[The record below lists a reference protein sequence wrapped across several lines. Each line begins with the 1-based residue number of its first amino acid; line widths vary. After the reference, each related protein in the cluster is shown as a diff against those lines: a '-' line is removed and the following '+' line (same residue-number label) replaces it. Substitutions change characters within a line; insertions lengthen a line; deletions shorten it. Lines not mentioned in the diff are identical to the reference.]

1 MEERPDNAT
10 VENPQTE
17 TPQENIQ
24 QIPTG
29 EATPA
34 PMEETAAETAEPAA
48 STSSAAT
55 TAEPAATAEP
65 AEPAVAETQ
74 TETEVKPEPEPVAEP
89 VEPVAEPVE
98 ATAEEKEPEKVAEPV
113 EKVAEPV
120 EKVAEPVTPV
130 AEPVEATAEEKQPEE
145 IEIPE
150 IPDDIYDHFTK
161 EEVVR
166 TLEEIVTD
174 EDINKIKKQV
184 SLLKLRFMQLNKEE
198 AEQRR
203 LEKASAGEAA
213 ENKEPEAKGG
223 EAVEAENAEAEN
235 GAAEEQLTEEQL
247 LDKRFHAAFA
257 KYKENKQKYIDR
269 QEQQKAENLAAK
281 QNLLDKLK
289 ELIDSEI
296 SLKEI
301 YDQFKAIQEEWKGI
315 GPVPQA
321 DTTEIWQNYH
331 FYVEKFF
338 DKVRINKELRE
349 LDLKKNL
356 ESKIALCEKTEALLL
371 EPSIFESFSLLQ
383 QYHNEWKEIGPVPD
397 DKREEI
403 WARFKNASDL
413 INQKRREH
421 YDLMAKEQENNYQAK
436 LALCLRAEEVTKID
450 FSSMKQMNEAGNIA
464 SELLKTWRTIG
475 PTPRQHND
483 EIWNRFKNTLDT
495 FFEKKKE
502 SMRKIKEEQLDN
514 YNRKVNLCIEAEA
527 IAQRKDWKKAT
538 EELLNLQKEWKSIG
552 FVAKKQ
558 SDAIWKRFRKACDDF
573 FAAKKEYFSNIEA
586 NEQDNMAKKEELIRK
601 VAETPLAETRE
612 ENLNIIKSFQ
622 REWTEIGYT
631 PIAEKERLW
640 KAFRAAIDQRF
651 DQLRANENEMRKN
664 NYQQHIQNILE
675 DDNSSDALKK
685 ERKFL
690 QNKIAQLTEEVT
702 LWSNNLGFFASSK
715 NADLLKAQFEKKIES
730 AREEIKQ
737 LEEKLKLLKEVK

>member
-65 AEPAVAETQ
+65 AVAETQ
-74 TETEVKPEPEPVAEP
+74 TETEVKTEPETEPEPVAEP

-98 ATAEEKEPEKVAEPV
+98 
-113 EKVAEPV
+113 
-120 EKVAEPVTPV
+120 PV

-475 PTPRQHND
+475 PAPRQHND

-601 VAETPLAETRE
+601 VAETPLADTRE

>member
-1 MEERPDNAT
+1 MEELSNTTPA
-10 VENPQTE
+10 ENPQME
-17 TPQENIQ
+17 MPQESTQ

-29 EATPA
+29 EPATA
-34 PMEETAAETAEPAA
+34 PIEEPVAETVETEPVAVTENEPENEPAA
-48 STSSAAT
+48 STSSAA
-55 TAEPAATAEP
+55 E
-65 AEPAVAETQ
+65 
-74 TETEVKPEPEPVAEP
+74 KVAEP
-89 VEPVAEPVE
+89 TAPVAEPVE
-98 ATAEEKEPEKVAEPV
+98 ATAEETPTV
-113 EKVAEPV
+113 E
-120 EKVAEPVTPV
+120 V
-130 AEPVEATAEEKQPEE
+130 AEPVEATAEETPAEVAAEPAETVAEPAETVAEPVEATAPPVEEKQSEE
-145 IEIPE
+145 LEIPE

-161 EEVVR
+161 EEVVS
-166 TLEEIVTD
+166 TLEEIVRD

-184 SLLKLRFMQLNKEE
+184 SLLKIRFLQLNKME
-198 AEQRR
+198 AEQKR
-203 LEKASAGEAA
+203 LEKASANAA
-213 ENKEPEAKGG
+213 EEPKMAE
-223 EAVEAENAEAEN
+223 EAENAEKTDEPK
-235 GAAEEQLTEEQL
+235 EEPVSEEQL
-247 LDKRFHAAFA
+247 LNDRFHAAFA
-257 KYKENKQKYIDR
+257 KYKENKQKFIDR

-281 QNLLDKLK
+281 QQLLDKLK

-301 YDQFKAIQEEWKGI
+301 YDQFKAIQEEWKAI

-321 DTTEIWQNYH
+321 NTTEIWQNYH

-371 EPSIFESFSLLQ
+371 EPSIFESFSRLQ
-383 QYHNEWKEIGPVPD
+383 QYHNDWKEIGPVPE
-397 DKREEI
+397 DKKEEI
-403 WARFKNASDL
+403 WSRFKNASDL

-421 YDLMAKEQENNYQAK
+421 YEQMAQEQESNYQAK
-436 LALCLRAEEVTKID
+436 LALCLRAEEVTNID

-475 PTPRQHND
+475 PAPKQHND
-483 EIWNRFKNTLDT
+483 EIWNRFKATLDN
-495 FFEKKKE
+495 FFERKKE
-502 SMRKIKEEQLDN
+502 SMQKIKDEQLDN

-527 IAQRKDWKKAT
+527 IAQRRDWKKAT
-538 EELLNLQKEWKSIG
+538 EELLNLQKEWKEIG

-558 SDAIWKRFRKACDDF
+558 SEAVWKRFRKACDSF
-573 FAAKKEYFSNIEA
+573 FEAKQAYFSNIEA
-586 NEQDNMAKKEELIRK
+586 NEQENMAKKEELIRK
-601 VAETPLAETRE
+601 VAETPLADTRE

-631 PIAEKERLW
+631 PVAEKERLW
-640 KAFRAAIDQRF
+640 KAFRAAIDKRF
-651 DQLRANENEMRKN
+651 DLLRANETEMRKN

-675 DDNSSDALKK
+675 DDNASDALKK

-690 QNKIAQLTEEVT
+690 QNKIAQLTEDVN

-730 AREEIKQ
+730 AKEEIRQ
-737 LEEKLKLLKEVK
+737 LEEKLKLLKQAK

>member
-1 MEERPDNAT
+1 MEELSNNTAA
-10 VENPQTE
+10 ENPQPEMT
-17 TPQENIQ
+17 Q
-24 QIPTG
+24 
-29 EATPA
+29 
-34 PMEETAAETAEPAA
+34 EETMQQHPAGETATAPIEEP
-48 STSSAAT
+48 
-55 TAEPAATAEP
+55 
-65 AEPAVAETQ
+65 VAET
-74 TETEVKPEPEPVAEP
+74 TEPETSAEPTPVAEP
-89 VEPVAEPVE
+89 VA
-98 ATAEEKEPEKVAEPV
+98 
-113 EKVAEPV
+113 
-120 EKVAEPVTPV
+120 PV

-145 IEIPE
+145 ITIPE
-150 IPDDIYDHFTK
+150 IPEDIYDHFTK

-166 TLEEIVTD
+166 TLEELVQN
-174 EDINKIKKQV
+174 EDINQIKRQV
-184 SLLKLRFMQLNKEE
+184 SLLKIRFIHLNKEE
-198 AEQRR
+198 AEQQR
-203 LEKASAGEAA
+203 LEKASANAA
-213 ENKEPEAKGG
+213 EPADNNG
-223 EAVEAENAEAEN
+223 ETEKTDGAEAETEA
-235 GAAEEQLTEEQL
+235 GPKEEQLSESQL
-247 LDKRFHAAFA
+247 LDNRFHAAFA
-257 KYKENKQKYIDR
+257 TYKENKQKYIDR

-281 QNLLDKLK
+281 KNLLDKLK
-289 ELIDSEI
+289 VLIDSEI

-301 YDQFKAIQEEWKGI
+301 YDQFKAIQEEWKAI

-371 EPSIFESFSLLQ
+371 EPSIFESFSRLQ
-383 QYHNEWKEIGPVPD
+383 QYHNDWKEIGPVPE
-397 DKREEI
+397 DKKEEI

-421 YDLMAKEQENNYQAK
+421 YEQMAQEQENNYQAK

-475 PTPRQHND
+475 PAPKQHND
-483 EIWNRFKNTLDT
+483 EIWNRFKNTLDN
-495 FFEKKKE
+495 FFERKKE
-502 SMRKIKEEQLDN
+502 SMQKIKDEQLDN

-527 IAQRKDWKKAT
+527 IAQRRDWKKAT

-558 SDAIWKRFRKACDDF
+558 SDAVWKRFRKACDDF

-651 DQLRANENEMRKN
+651 DQLRANESEMRKN

-690 QNKIAQLTEEVT
+690 QNKIAQLTEDVT

-730 AREEIKQ
+730 TKEEIKQ
-737 LEEKLKLLKEVK
+737 LEEKLKLLKEAK

>member
-1 MEERPDNAT
+1 MEELSNNTAA
-10 VENPQTE
+10 ENPQPEMT
-17 TPQENIQ
+17 Q
-24 QIPTG
+24 
-29 EATPA
+29 
-34 PMEETAAETAEPAA
+34 EETMQQNPAGETATAPIEEPVAETTEPE
-48 STSSAAT
+48 T
-55 TAEPAATAEP
+55 TAEP
-65 AEPAVAETQ
+65 
-74 TETEVKPEPEPVAEP
+74 
-89 VEPVAEPVE
+89 EPVAEPVE
-98 ATAEEKEPEKVAEPV
+98 ATAEEEEPEE
-113 EKVAEPV
+113 
-120 EKVAEPVTPV
+120 V

-145 IEIPE
+145 ITIPE
-150 IPDDIYDHFTK
+150 IPEDIYDHFTK

-166 TLEEIVTD
+166 TLEELVQN
-174 EDINKIKKQV
+174 EDINQIKRQV
-184 SLLKLRFMQLNKEE
+184 SLLKIRFIHLNKEE
-198 AEQRR
+198 AEQQR
-203 LEKASAGEAA
+203 LEKASANAA
-213 ENKEPEAKGG
+213 EPADNNG
-223 EAVEAENAEAEN
+223 ETEKTDGAEAETEA
-235 GAAEEQLTEEQL
+235 GPKEEQLSESQL
-247 LDKRFHAAFA
+247 LDNRFHAAFA
-257 KYKENKQKYIDR
+257 TYKENKQKYIDR

-281 QNLLDKLK
+281 KNLLDKLK
-289 ELIDSEI
+289 VLIDSEI

-301 YDQFKAIQEEWKGI
+301 YDQFKAIQEEWKAI

-371 EPSIFESFSLLQ
+371 EPSIFESFSRLQ
-383 QYHNEWKEIGPVPD
+383 QYHNDWKEIGPVPE
-397 DKREEI
+397 DKKEEI

-421 YDLMAKEQENNYQAK
+421 YEQMAQEQENNYQAK

-475 PTPRQHND
+475 PAPKQHND
-483 EIWNRFKNTLDT
+483 EIWNRFKNTLDN
-495 FFEKKKE
+495 FFERKKE
-502 SMRKIKEEQLDN
+502 SMQKIKDEQLDN

-527 IAQRKDWKKAT
+527 ISQRRDWKKAT

-558 SDAIWKRFRKACDDF
+558 SDAVWKRFRKACDDF

-651 DQLRANENEMRKN
+651 DQLRANESEMRKN
-664 NYQQHIQNILE
+664 NYQQHIQNILD

-690 QNKIAQLTEEVT
+690 QNKIAQLTEDVT

-730 AREEIKQ
+730 TKEEIKQ
-737 LEEKLKLLKEVK
+737 LEEKLKLLKEAK

>member
-1 MEERPDNAT
+1 MEELSNNTAA
-10 VENPQTE
+10 ENPQPEMT
-17 TPQENIQ
+17 Q
-24 QIPTG
+24 
-29 EATPA
+29 
-34 PMEETAAETAEPAA
+34 EETMQQHPAGETA
-48 STSSAAT
+48 
-55 TAEPAATAEP
+55 TAPIE
-65 AEPAVAETQ
+65 
-74 TETEVKPEPEPVAEP
+74 EPVAETT
-89 VEPVAEPVE
+89 EPETSAEP
-98 ATAEEKEPEKVAEPV
+98 
-113 EKVAEPV
+113 
-120 EKVAEPVTPV
+120 TPV

-145 IEIPE
+145 ITIPE
-150 IPDDIYDHFTK
+150 IPEDIYDHFTK

-166 TLEEIVTD
+166 TLEELVQN
-174 EDINKIKKQV
+174 EDINQIKRQV
-184 SLLKLRFMQLNKEE
+184 SLLKIRFIHLNKEE
-198 AEQRR
+198 AEQQR
-203 LEKASAGEAA
+203 LEKASANAA
-213 ENKEPEAKGG
+213 ESADNNG
-223 EAVEAENAEAEN
+223 ETEKTDGAEAETEA
-235 GAAEEQLTEEQL
+235 GPKEEQLSESQL
-247 LDKRFHAAFA
+247 LDNRFHAAFA
-257 KYKENKQKYIDR
+257 TYKENKQKYIDR

-281 QNLLDKLK
+281 KNLLDKLK
-289 ELIDSEI
+289 VLIDSEI

-301 YDQFKAIQEEWKGI
+301 YDQFKAIQEEWKAI

-371 EPSIFESFSLLQ
+371 EPSIFESFSRLQ
-383 QYHNEWKEIGPVPD
+383 QYHNDWKEIGPVPE
-397 DKREEI
+397 DKKEEI

-421 YDLMAKEQENNYQAK
+421 YEQMAQEQENNYQAK

-475 PTPRQHND
+475 PAPKQHND
-483 EIWNRFKNTLDT
+483 EIWNRFKNTLDN
-495 FFEKKKE
+495 FFERKKE
-502 SMRKIKEEQLDN
+502 SMQKIKDEQLDN

-527 IAQRKDWKKAT
+527 ISQRRDWKKAT

-558 SDAIWKRFRKACDDF
+558 SDAVWKRFRKACDDF

-601 VAETPLAETRE
+601 VAETPLADTRE

-651 DQLRANENEMRKN
+651 DQLRANESEMRKN

-690 QNKIAQLTEEVT
+690 QNKIAQLTEDVT

-730 AREEIKQ
+730 TREEIKQ
-737 LEEKLKLLKEVK
+737 LEEKLKLLKEAK

>member
-1 MEERPDNAT
+1 MEELSN
-10 VENPQTE
+10 
-17 TPQENIQ
+17 
-24 QIPTG
+24 
-29 EATPA
+29 TPA
-34 PMEETAAETAEPAA
+34 AEQPQPEMTQEETMQQNPAGETATAPNEEP
-48 STSSAAT
+48 
-55 TAEPAATAEP
+55 
-65 AEPAVAETQ
+65 VAET
-74 TETEVKPEPEPVAEP
+74 TEPETSAEPEPVAEPVAPVAEPVAPVAEPVEATVEETPTVEVTEP

-98 ATAEEKEPEKVAEPV
+98 
-113 EKVAEPV
+113 
-120 EKVAEPVTPV
+120 PV

-161 EEVVR
+161 DEVVR

-213 ENKEPEAKGG
+213 ESKEPEAKGN
-223 EAVEAENAEAEN
+223 ETAETENAEAEN
-235 GAAEEQLTEEQL
+235 GATEEQLTEEQL

-269 QEQQKAENLAAK
+269 LEQQKADNLAAK

-289 ELIDSEI
+289 VLIDSEI

-321 DTTEIWQNYH
+321 NTTEIWQNYH

-383 QYHNEWKEIGPVPD
+383 QYHNDWKEIGPVPE
-397 DKREEI
+397 DKKEEI

-421 YDLMAKEQENNYQAK
+421 YEQMAQEQENNYQAK

-475 PTPRQHND
+475 PAPKQHND
-483 EIWNRFKNTLDT
+483 EIWNRFKNTLDN
-495 FFEKKKE
+495 FFERKKE
-502 SMRKIKEEQLDN
+502 SMQKIKDEQLDN

-573 FAAKKEYFSNIEA
+573 FAAKKDYFSNIEA
-586 NEQDNMAKKEELIRK
+586 NEQNNMAKKEELIRK
-601 VAETPLAETRE
+601 VSETPLADTRE

-651 DQLRANENEMRKN
+651 DQLRANESEMRKN

-690 QNKIAQLTEEVT
+690 QNKIAQLTEDVT

-730 AREEIKQ
+730 AKDEIRQ

>member
-1 MEERPDNAT
+1 MEELSNNTAA
-10 VENPQTE
+10 ENPQPEMT
-17 TPQENIQ
+17 Q
-24 QIPTG
+24 
-29 EATPA
+29 
-34 PMEETAAETAEPAA
+34 EETMQQHPAGETATAPIEEP
-48 STSSAAT
+48 
-55 TAEPAATAEP
+55 
-65 AEPAVAETQ
+65 VAET
-74 TETEVKPEPEPVAEP
+74 TEPETTAEPEPVAEP
-89 VEPVAEPVE
+89 VEATVEETPTVEVAEPAAPVAEPVE
-98 ATAEEKEPEKVAEPV
+98 ATAEEEEPEKVAEPV
-113 EKVAEPV
+113 EA
-120 EKVAEPVTPV
+120 TP
-130 AEPVEATAEEKQPEE
+130 EEKQPEE
-145 IEIPE
+145 ITIPE
-150 IPDDIYDHFTK
+150 IPEDIYDHFTK

-166 TLEEIVTD
+166 TLEELVQN
-174 EDINKIKKQV
+174 EDINQIKRQV
-184 SLLKLRFMQLNKEE
+184 SLLKIRFIHLNKEE
-198 AEQRR
+198 AEQQR
-203 LEKASAGEAA
+203 LEKASANAA
-213 ENKEPEAKGG
+213 EPADNNG
-223 EAVEAENAEAEN
+223 ETEKTDGAEAETEA
-235 GAAEEQLTEEQL
+235 GPKEEQLSESQL
-247 LDKRFHAAFA
+247 LDNRFHAAFA
-257 KYKENKQKYIDR
+257 TYKENKQKYIDR

-281 QNLLDKLK
+281 KNLLDKLK
-289 ELIDSEI
+289 VLIDSEI

-301 YDQFKAIQEEWKGI
+301 YDQFKAIQEEWKAI

-371 EPSIFESFSLLQ
+371 EPSIFESFSRLQ
-383 QYHNEWKEIGPVPD
+383 QYHNDWKEIGPVPE
-397 DKREEI
+397 DKKEEI

-421 YDLMAKEQENNYQAK
+421 YEQMAQEQENNYQAK

-475 PTPRQHND
+475 PAPKQHND
-483 EIWNRFKNTLDT
+483 EIWNRFKNTLDN
-495 FFEKKKE
+495 FFERKKE
-502 SMRKIKEEQLDN
+502 SMQKIKDEQLDN

-527 IAQRKDWKKAT
+527 IAQRRDWKKAT

-558 SDAIWKRFRKACDDF
+558 SDAVWKRFRKACDDF

-601 VAETPLAETRE
+601 VAETPLADTRE

-651 DQLRANENEMRKN
+651 DQLRANESEMRKN
-664 NYQQHIQNILE
+664 NYQQHIQNILD

-690 QNKIAQLTEEVT
+690 QNKIAQLTEDVT

-730 AREEIKQ
+730 TKEEIKQ
-737 LEEKLKLLKEVK
+737 LEEKLKLLKEAK

>member
-1 MEERPDNAT
+1 MEELTNNTAA
-10 VENPQTE
+10 ENPQPEMT
-17 TPQENIQ
+17 Q
-24 QIPTG
+24 
-29 EATPA
+29 
-34 PMEETAAETAEPAA
+34 EETMQQHPAGETATAPIEEP
-48 STSSAAT
+48 
-55 TAEPAATAEP
+55 
-65 AEPAVAETQ
+65 VAET
-74 TETEVKPEPEPVAEP
+74 TEPETSAEPEPVAEP
-89 VEPVAEPVE
+89 VEATVEETPTVEVAEPAAPVAEPVE
-98 ATAEEKEPEKVAEPV
+98 ATVEEEEPEK
-113 EKVAEPV
+113 
-120 EKVAEPVTPV
+120 V

-161 EEVVR
+161 DEVVR

-198 AEQRR
+198 AEQKR
-203 LEKASAGEAA
+203 LEKASAGEGA
-213 ENKEPEAKGG
+213 ESKEPEAKGN
-223 EAVEAENAEAEN
+223 ETAETENAEAEN

-247 LDKRFHAAFA
+247 LDNRFHAAFA
-257 KYKENKQKYIDR
+257 TYKENKQKYIDR
-269 QEQQKAENLAAK
+269 LEQQKADNLAAK

-289 ELIDSEI
+289 VLIDSEI

-321 DTTEIWQNYH
+321 NTTEIWQNYH

-383 QYHNEWKEIGPVPD
+383 QYHNDWKEIGPVPE
-397 DKREEI
+397 DKKEEI

-421 YDLMAKEQENNYQAK
+421 YEQMAQEQENNYQAK

-475 PTPRQHND
+475 PAPKQHND
-483 EIWNRFKNTLDT
+483 EIWNRFKNTLDN
-495 FFEKKKE
+495 FFERKKE
-502 SMRKIKEEQLDN
+502 SMQKIKDEQLDN

-586 NEQDNMAKKEELIRK
+586 NEQNNMAKKEELIRK
-601 VAETPLAETRE
+601 VSETPLADTRE

-651 DQLRANENEMRKN
+651 DQLRANESEMRKN

-690 QNKIAQLTEEVT
+690 QNKIAQLTEDVT

-730 AREEIKQ
+730 AKDEIRQ

>member
-1 MEERPDNAT
+1 MEELSNTPAA
-10 VENPQTE
+10 ENPQPEMT
-17 TPQENIQ
+17 Q
-24 QIPTG
+24 
-29 EATPA
+29 
-34 PMEETAAETAEPAA
+34 EETMQQNPAGETA
-48 STSSAAT
+48 
-55 TAEPAATAEP
+55 TAPIEE
-65 AEPAVAETQ
+65 EVAET
-74 TETEVKPEPEPVAEP
+74 
-89 VEPVAEPVE
+89 VAEPVE
-98 ATAEEKEPEKVAEPV
+98 ATAEETPTV
-113 EKVAEPV
+113 E
-120 EKVAEPVTPV
+120 V
-130 AEPVEATAEEKQPEE
+130 AEPVEAPAEPAEAPAEPAETVAEPAETVAEPAEATVEEKQSEE

-150 IPDDIYDHFTK
+150 IPEDIYDHYTK

-166 TLEEIVTD
+166 TLEELVQN
-174 EDINKIKKQV
+174 EDINQIKRQV
-184 SLLKLRFMQLNKEE
+184 SLLKLRFIHLNKEE
-198 AEQRR
+198 AEQQR
-203 LEKASAGEAA
+203 LEKASASAA
-213 ENKEPEAKGG
+213 EPAENSEPEKAG
-223 EAVEAENAEAEN
+223 EEENAAEPK
-235 GAAEEQLTEEQL
+235 EEPLSESQL
-247 LDKRFHAAFA
+247 LDNRFHAAFA
-257 KYKENKQKYIDR
+257 TYKENKQKFIDR
-269 QEQQKAENLAAK
+269 QEQQKADNLAAK
-281 QNLLDKLK
+281 QQLLDKLK
-289 ELIDSEI
+289 TLIESEI

-301 YDQFKAIQEEWKGI
+301 YDQFKAIQEEWKNI

-321 DTTEIWQNYH
+321 NTTEIWQNYH

-371 EPSIFESFSLLQ
+371 EPSIFESFSRLQ
-383 QYHNEWKEIGPVPD
+383 QYHNDWKEIGPVPE
-397 DKREEI
+397 DKKEEI

-421 YDLMAKEQENNYQAK
+421 YEQMAQEQENNYQAK

-475 PTPRQHND
+475 PAPKQHND
-483 EIWNRFKNTLDT
+483 EIWNRFKNTLDN
-495 FFEKKKE
+495 FFERKKE
-502 SMRKIKEEQLDN
+502 SMQKIKDEQLDN

-527 IAQRKDWKKAT
+527 IAQRRDWKKAT

-552 FVAKKQ
+552 FVARKQ
-558 SDAIWKRFRKACDDF
+558 SDLVWKRFRKACDDF

-586 NEQDNMAKKEELIRK
+586 NEQENMAKKEELIRK
-601 VAETPLAETRE
+601 VAETPLAATRE

-651 DQLRANENEMRKN
+651 DQLRANESEMRKN
-664 NYQQHIQNILE
+664 NYQQHIQNILD
-675 DDNSSDALKK
+675 DDNASDALKK

-690 QNKIAQLTEEVT
+690 QNKIAQLTEDVT

-730 AREEIKQ
+730 AKEEIKQ
-737 LEEKLKLLKEVK
+737 LEEKLKLLKEAK

>member
-1 MEERPDNAT
+1 MEELSN
-10 VENPQTE
+10 
-17 TPQENIQ
+17 
-24 QIPTG
+24 
-29 EATPA
+29 TPA
-34 PMEETAAETAEPAA
+34 AEQPQPEMTQEETMQQNPAGETA
-48 STSSAAT
+48 
-55 TAEPAATAEP
+55 TAPIE
-65 AEPAVAETQ
+65 
-74 TETEVKPEPEPVAEP
+74 
-89 VEPVAEPVE
+89 
-98 ATAEEKEPEKVAEPV
+98 EKVAETTEP
-113 EKVAEPV
+113 ETSAEP
-120 EKVAEPVTPV
+120 EPV

-161 EEVVR
+161 DEVVR

-213 ENKEPEAKGG
+213 ESKEPEAKGN
-223 EAVEAENAEAEN
+223 ETAETENAEAEN

-269 QEQQKAENLAAK
+269 LEQQKADNLAAK

-289 ELIDSEI
+289 VLIDSEI

-321 DTTEIWQNYH
+321 NTTEIWQNYH

-383 QYHNEWKEIGPVPD
+383 QYHNDWKEIGPVPE
-397 DKREEI
+397 DKKEEI

-421 YDLMAKEQENNYQAK
+421 YEQMAQEQENNYQAK

-475 PTPRQHND
+475 PAPKQHND
-483 EIWNRFKNTLDT
+483 EIWNRFKNTLDN
-495 FFEKKKE
+495 FFERKKE
-502 SMRKIKEEQLDN
+502 SMQKIKDEQLDN

-601 VAETPLAETRE
+601 VAETPLAATRE

-622 REWTEIGYT
+622 REWTEIGST

-651 DQLRANENEMRKN
+651 DQLRANESEMRKN

-690 QNKIAQLTEEVT
+690 QNKIAQLTEDVT

-730 AREEIKQ
+730 AKDEIRQ

>member
-1 MEERPDNAT
+1 MEELSN
-10 VENPQTE
+10 
-17 TPQENIQ
+17 
-24 QIPTG
+24 
-29 EATPA
+29 TPA
-34 PMEETAAETAEPAA
+34 AEQPQPEMTQEETMQQNPAGETA
-48 STSSAAT
+48 
-55 TAEPAATAEP
+55 TAPIEEK
-65 AEPAVAETQ
+65 VAET
-74 TETEVKPEPEPVAEP
+74 TEPETSAEPEPVAEP
-89 VEPVAEPVE
+89 VEATVEETPTVEVTEPVA
-98 ATAEEKEPEKVAEPV
+98 
-113 EKVAEPV
+113 
-120 EKVAEPVTPV
+120 PV

-161 EEVVR
+161 DEVVR

-213 ENKEPEAKGG
+213 ESKEPEAKGN
-223 EAVEAENAEAEN
+223 ETAETENAEAEN
-235 GAAEEQLTEEQL
+235 GATEEQLTEEQL

-269 QEQQKAENLAAK
+269 LEQQKADNLAAK

-289 ELIDSEI
+289 VLIDSEI

-321 DTTEIWQNYH
+321 NTTEIWQNYH

-383 QYHNEWKEIGPVPD
+383 QYHNDWKEIGPVPE
-397 DKREEI
+397 DKKEEI

-421 YDLMAKEQENNYQAK
+421 YEQMAQEQENNYQAK

-475 PTPRQHND
+475 PAPKQHND
-483 EIWNRFKNTLDT
+483 EIWNRFKNTLDN
-495 FFEKKKE
+495 FFERKKE
-502 SMRKIKEEQLDN
+502 SMQKIKDEQLDN

-573 FAAKKEYFSNIEA
+573 FAAKKDYFSNIEA
-586 NEQDNMAKKEELIRK
+586 NEQNNMAKKEELIRK
-601 VAETPLAETRE
+601 VSETPLADTRE

-651 DQLRANENEMRKN
+651 DQLRANESEMRKN

-690 QNKIAQLTEEVT
+690 QNKIAQLTEDVT

-730 AREEIKQ
+730 AKDEIRQ

>member
-1 MEERPDNAT
+1 M
-10 VENPQTE
+10 
-17 TPQENIQ
+17 Q
-24 QIPTG
+24 QH
-29 EATPA
+29 PA
-34 PMEETAAETAEPAA
+34 GETATAPIEEP
-48 STSSAAT
+48 
-55 TAEPAATAEP
+55 
-65 AEPAVAETQ
+65 VAET
-74 TETEVKPEPEPVAEP
+74 TEPETSAEPTPVAEP
-89 VEPVAEPVE
+89 VEATVEETPTVEVAEPVE
-98 ATAEEKEPEKVAEPV
+98 ATAEEEEPEKVAEPV
-113 EKVAEPV
+113 E
-120 EKVAEPVTPV
+120 
-130 AEPVEATAEEKQPEE
+130 ATVEEKQPEE
-145 IEIPE
+145 ITIPE
-150 IPDDIYDHFTK
+150 IPEDIYDHFTK
-161 EEVVR
+161 EDVVR
-166 TLEEIVTD
+166 TLEELVQN
-174 EDINKIKKQV
+174 EDINQIKRQV
-184 SLLKLRFMQLNKEE
+184 SLLKIRFIHLNKEE
-198 AEQRR
+198 AEQQR
-203 LEKASAGEAA
+203 LEKASANAA
-213 ENKEPEAKGG
+213 EPADNNG
-223 EAVEAENAEAEN
+223 ETEKTDGAEAETEA
-235 GAAEEQLTEEQL
+235 GPKEEQLSESQL
-247 LDKRFHAAFA
+247 LDNRFHAAFA
-257 KYKENKQKYIDR
+257 TYKENKQKYIDR

-281 QNLLDKLK
+281 KNLLDKLK
-289 ELIDSEI
+289 VLIDSEI

-301 YDQFKAIQEEWKGI
+301 YDQFKAIQEEWKAI

-371 EPSIFESFSLLQ
+371 EPSIFESFSRLQ
-383 QYHNEWKEIGPVPD
+383 QYHNDWKEIGPVPE
-397 DKREEI
+397 DKKEEI

-421 YDLMAKEQENNYQAK
+421 YEQMAQEQENNYQAK

-475 PTPRQHND
+475 PAPKQHND
-483 EIWNRFKNTLDT
+483 EIWNRFKNTLDN
-495 FFEKKKE
+495 FFERKKE
-502 SMRKIKEEQLDN
+502 SMQKIKDEQLDN

-527 IAQRKDWKKAT
+527 IAQRRDWKKAT

-552 FVAKKQ
+552 FVARKQ
-558 SDAIWKRFRKACDDF
+558 SDAVWKRFRKACDDF

-601 VAETPLAETRE
+601 VAETPLADTRE

-651 DQLRANENEMRKN
+651 DQLRANESEMRKN

-690 QNKIAQLTEEVT
+690 QNKIAQLTEDVT

-730 AREEIKQ
+730 TKEEIKQ
-737 LEEKLKLLKEVK
+737 LEEKLKLLKEAK

>member
-1 MEERPDNAT
+1 MEELSN
-10 VENPQTE
+10 
-17 TPQENIQ
+17 
-24 QIPTG
+24 
-29 EATPA
+29 TPA
-34 PMEETAAETAEPAA
+34 AEQPQPEMTQEETMQQNPAGETA
-48 STSSAAT
+48 
-55 TAEPAATAEP
+55 TAPIE
-65 AEPAVAETQ
+65 
-74 TETEVKPEPEPVAEP
+74 
-89 VEPVAEPVE
+89 
-98 ATAEEKEPEKVAEPV
+98 EKVAETTEP
-113 EKVAEPV
+113 ETSAEP
-120 EKVAEPVTPV
+120 EPV

-161 EEVVR
+161 DEVVR

-213 ENKEPEAKGG
+213 ESKEPEAKGN
-223 EAVEAENAEAEN
+223 ETAETENAEAEN

-269 QEQQKAENLAAK
+269 LEQQKADNLAAK

-289 ELIDSEI
+289 VLIDSEI

-321 DTTEIWQNYH
+321 NTTEIWQNYH

-383 QYHNEWKEIGPVPD
+383 QYHNDWKEIGPVPE
-397 DKREEI
+397 DKKEEI

-421 YDLMAKEQENNYQAK
+421 YEQMAQEQENNYQAK

-475 PTPRQHND
+475 PAPKQHND
-483 EIWNRFKNTLDT
+483 EIWNRFKNTLDN
-495 FFEKKKE
+495 FFERKKE
-502 SMRKIKEEQLDN
+502 SMQKIKDEQLDN

-601 VAETPLAETRE
+601 VAETPLAATRE

-651 DQLRANENEMRKN
+651 DQLRANESEMRKN

-690 QNKIAQLTEEVT
+690 QNKIAQLTEDVT

-730 AREEIKQ
+730 AKDEIRQ

>member
-1 MEERPDNAT
+1 MEELSNTPAA
-10 VENPQTE
+10 ENPQPEMT
-17 TPQENIQ
+17 Q
-24 QIPTG
+24 
-29 EATPA
+29 
-34 PMEETAAETAEPAA
+34 EETMQQNPAAETA
-48 STSSAAT
+48 TAT
-55 TAEPAATAEP
+55 IEEKVAEEVAEP
-65 AEPAVAETQ
+65 AETEPAA
-74 TETEVKPEPEPVAEP
+74 
-89 VEPVAEPVE
+89 
-98 ATAEEKEPEKVAEPV
+98 
-113 EKVAEPV
+113 
-120 EKVAEPVTPV
+120 
-130 AEPVEATAEEKQPEE
+130 EKQPEE
-145 IEIPE
+145 VAEPAEATAGQPEEVAEPAEAEPAAERQPAEEKQSEEIDIPE
-150 IPDDIYDHFTK
+150 VPDDIYDHFSK
-161 EEVVR
+161 EEVVS
-166 TLEEIVTD
+166 TLEELVKE
-174 EDINKIKKQV
+174 EDINKIKRQV
-184 SLLKLRFMQLNKEE
+184 SLLKLRFIHLNKEE
-198 AEQRR
+198 SEQRR
-203 LEKASAGEAA
+203 LEKASESNSGA
-213 ENKEPEAKGG
+213 ETAESTEKQEDNDGQKDEPLNES
-223 EAVEAENAEAEN
+223 
-235 GAAEEQLTEEQL
+235 QL
-247 LDKRFHAAFA
+247 LDNRFHAAFA
-257 KYKENKQKYIDR
+257 TYKENKQKYIDQ
-269 QEQQKAENLAAK
+269 QEQQKADNLAAK
-281 QNLLDKLK
+281 QQLLDKLK
-289 ELIDSEI
+289 ELVESEI

-301 YDQFKAIQEEWKGI
+301 YDQFKAIQEEWKTI

-321 DTTEIWQNYH
+321 NTTEVWQNYH

-421 YDLMAKEQENNYQAK
+421 YEQMAKEQENNYQAK
-436 LALCLRAEEVTKID
+436 LALCLRAEEVTQID
-450 FSSMKQMNEAGNIA
+450 FSSMKQMNEAGNTA

-475 PTPRQHND
+475 PAPKQHND
-483 EIWNRFKNTLDT
+483 EIWNRFKNTLDN
-495 FFEKKKE
+495 FFERKKE
-502 SMRKIKEEQLDN
+502 SMQKIKDEQLDN

-527 IAQRKDWKKAT
+527 IAQRRDWKKAT

-558 SDAIWKRFRKACDDF
+558 SDTIWKRFRKACDDF
-573 FAAKKEYFSNIEA
+573 FAAKQEYFSNIEA
-586 NEQDNMAKKEELIRK
+586 NEKENMTKKEELIRK

-651 DQLRANENEMRKN
+651 DQLRANESEMRKS

-675 DDNSSDALKK
+675 DDNASDALKK

-690 QNKIAQLTEEVT
+690 QNKIAQLTEDVT

-730 AREEIKQ
+730 AKEEIKQ
-737 LEEKLKLLKEVK
+737 LEEKLKLLKETK

>member
-1 MEERPDNAT
+1 MEELSNNTAA
-10 VENPQTE
+10 ENPQPEMT
-17 TPQENIQ
+17 Q
-24 QIPTG
+24 
-29 EATPA
+29 
-34 PMEETAAETAEPAA
+34 EETMQQHPAGETATTPIEEP
-48 STSSAAT
+48 
-55 TAEPAATAEP
+55 
-65 AEPAVAETQ
+65 VAET
-74 TETEVKPEPEPVAEP
+74 TEPETSAEPTPVAEP
-89 VEPVAEPVE
+89 VTPVAEPV
-98 ATAEEKEPEKVAEPV
+98 TPVAEPV
-113 EKVAEPV
+113 A
-120 EKVAEPVTPV
+120 PV

-145 IEIPE
+145 ITIPE
-150 IPDDIYDHFTK
+150 IPEDIYDHFTK

-166 TLEEIVTD
+166 TLEELVQN
-174 EDINKIKKQV
+174 EDINQIKRQV
-184 SLLKLRFMQLNKEE
+184 SLLKIRFIHLNKEE
-198 AEQRR
+198 AEQQR
-203 LEKASAGEAA
+203 LEKASANAA
-213 ENKEPEAKGG
+213 EPADNNG
-223 EAVEAENAEAEN
+223 ETEKTDGAEAETEA
-235 GAAEEQLTEEQL
+235 GPKEEQLSESQL
-247 LDKRFHAAFA
+247 LDNRFHAAFA
-257 KYKENKQKYIDR
+257 TYKENKQKYIDR

-281 QNLLDKLK
+281 KNLLDKLK
-289 ELIDSEI
+289 VLIDSEI

-301 YDQFKAIQEEWKGI
+301 YDQFKAIQEEWKAI

-371 EPSIFESFSLLQ
+371 EPSIFESFSRLQ
-383 QYHNEWKEIGPVPD
+383 QYHNDWKEIGPVPE
-397 DKREEI
+397 DKKEEI

-421 YDLMAKEQENNYQAK
+421 YEQMAQEQENNYQAK

-475 PTPRQHND
+475 PAPKQHND
-483 EIWNRFKNTLDT
+483 EIWNRFKNTLDN
-495 FFEKKKE
+495 FFERKKE
-502 SMRKIKEEQLDN
+502 SMQKIKDEQLDN

-527 IAQRKDWKKAT
+527 ISQRRDWKKAT

-558 SDAIWKRFRKACDDF
+558 SDAVWKRFRKACDDF

-601 VAETPLAETRE
+601 VAETPLADTRE

-651 DQLRANENEMRKN
+651 DQLRANESEMRKN

-690 QNKIAQLTEEVT
+690 QNKIAQLTEDVT

-730 AREEIKQ
+730 TREEIKQ
-737 LEEKLKLLKEVK
+737 LEEKLKLLKEAK

>member
-1 MEERPDNAT
+1 MEELSNNTAA
-10 VENPQTE
+10 ENPQPEMT
-17 TPQENIQ
+17 Q
-24 QIPTG
+24 
-29 EATPA
+29 
-34 PMEETAAETAEPAA
+34 EETMQQHPAGETA
-48 STSSAAT
+48 
-55 TAEPAATAEP
+55 TAPIE
-65 AEPAVAETQ
+65 
-74 TETEVKPEPEPVAEP
+74 EPVAETT
-89 VEPVAEPVE
+89 EPETSAEP
-98 ATAEEKEPEKVAEPV
+98 
-113 EKVAEPV
+113 
-120 EKVAEPVTPV
+120 TPV
-130 AEPVEATAEEKQPEE
+130 AEPVEATVEEKQPEE
-145 IEIPE
+145 ITIPE
-150 IPDDIYDHFTK
+150 IPEDIYDHFTK

-166 TLEEIVTD
+166 TLEELVQN
-174 EDINKIKKQV
+174 EDINQIKRQV
-184 SLLKLRFMQLNKEE
+184 SLLKIRFIHLNKEE
-198 AEQRR
+198 AEQQR
-203 LEKASAGEAA
+203 LEKASANAA
-213 ENKEPEAKGG
+213 EPADNNG
-223 EAVEAENAEAEN
+223 ETEKTDGAEAETEA
-235 GAAEEQLTEEQL
+235 GPKEEQLSESQL
-247 LDKRFHAAFA
+247 LDNRFHAAFA
-257 KYKENKQKYIDR
+257 TYKENKQKYIDR

-281 QNLLDKLK
+281 KNLLDKLK
-289 ELIDSEI
+289 VLIDSEI

-301 YDQFKAIQEEWKGI
+301 YDQFKAIQEEWKAI

-371 EPSIFESFSLLQ
+371 EPSIFESFSRLQ
-383 QYHNEWKEIGPVPD
+383 QYHNDWKEIGPVPE
-397 DKREEI
+397 DKKEEI

-421 YDLMAKEQENNYQAK
+421 YEQMAQEQENNYQAK

-475 PTPRQHND
+475 PAPKQHND
-483 EIWNRFKNTLDT
+483 EIWNRFKNTLDN
-495 FFEKKKE
+495 FFERKKE
-502 SMRKIKEEQLDN
+502 SMQKIKDEQLDN

-527 IAQRKDWKKAT
+527 ISQRRDWKKAT

-558 SDAIWKRFRKACDDF
+558 SDAVWKRFRKACDDF

-651 DQLRANENEMRKN
+651 DQLRANESEMRKN

-690 QNKIAQLTEEVT
+690 QNKIAQLTEDVT

-730 AREEIKQ
+730 TKEEIKQ
-737 LEEKLKLLKEVK
+737 LEEKLKLLKEAK

>member
-1 MEERPDNAT
+1 MEELTNNTAA
-10 VENPQTE
+10 ENPQPEMT
-17 TPQENIQ
+17 Q
-24 QIPTG
+24 
-29 EATPA
+29 
-34 PMEETAAETAEPAA
+34 EETMQQHPAGETATAPIEEP
-48 STSSAAT
+48 
-55 TAEPAATAEP
+55 
-65 AEPAVAETQ
+65 VAET
-74 TETEVKPEPEPVAEP
+74 TEPETSAEPEPVAEP
-89 VEPVAEPVE
+89 VEATVEETPTVEVAEPAAPVAEPVE
-98 ATAEEKEPEKVAEPV
+98 ATVEEEEPEK
-113 EKVAEPV
+113 
-120 EKVAEPVTPV
+120 V

-161 EEVVR
+161 DEVVR

-198 AEQRR
+198 AEQKR
-203 LEKASAGEAA
+203 LEKASAGEGA
-213 ENKEPEAKGG
+213 ESKEPEAKGN
-223 EAVEAENAEAEN
+223 ETAETENAEAEN

-247 LDKRFHAAFA
+247 LDNRFHAAFA
-257 KYKENKQKYIDR
+257 TYKENKQKYIDR
-269 QEQQKAENLAAK
+269 LEQQKADNLAAK

-289 ELIDSEI
+289 VLIDSEI

-321 DTTEIWQNYH
+321 NTTEIWQNYH

-383 QYHNEWKEIGPVPD
+383 QYHNDWKEIGPVPE
-397 DKREEI
+397 DKKEEI

-421 YDLMAKEQENNYQAK
+421 YEQMAQEQENNYQAK

-475 PTPRQHND
+475 PAPKQHND
-483 EIWNRFKNTLDT
+483 EIWNRFKNTLDN
-495 FFEKKKE
+495 FFERKKE
-502 SMRKIKEEQLDN
+502 SMQKIKDEQLDN

-573 FAAKKEYFSNIEA
+573 FAAKKDYFSNIET
-586 NEQDNMAKKEELIRK
+586 NEQNNMAKKEELIRK
-601 VAETPLAETRE
+601 VSETPLADTRE

-651 DQLRANENEMRKN
+651 DQLRANESEMRKN

-690 QNKIAQLTEEVT
+690 QNKIAQLTEDVT

-730 AREEIKQ
+730 AKDEIRQ

>member
-1 MEERPDNAT
+1 MEELSNNTAA
-10 VENPQTE
+10 ENPQPEMT
-17 TPQENIQ
+17 Q
-24 QIPTG
+24 
-29 EATPA
+29 
-34 PMEETAAETAEPAA
+34 EETMQQHPAGETATAPIEELVAETTEPETSAEP
-48 STSSAAT
+48 T
-55 TAEPAATAEP
+55 PVAEP
-65 AEPAVAETQ
+65 AET
-74 TETEVKPEPEPVAEP
+74 
-89 VEPVAEPVE
+89 VAEPVE
-98 ATAEEKEPEKVAEPV
+98 ATVEETPTVEVAEPV
-113 EKVAEPV
+113 TP
-120 EKVAEPVTPV
+120 VAEPVTPV

-145 IEIPE
+145 ITIPE
-150 IPDDIYDHFTK
+150 IPEDIYDHFTK

-166 TLEEIVTD
+166 TLEELVQN
-174 EDINKIKKQV
+174 EDINQIKRQV
-184 SLLKLRFMQLNKEE
+184 SLLKIRFIHLNKEE
-198 AEQRR
+198 AEQQR
-203 LEKASAGEAA
+203 LEKASANAA
-213 ENKEPEAKGG
+213 EPADNNG
-223 EAVEAENAEAEN
+223 ETEKTDGAEAETEA
-235 GAAEEQLTEEQL
+235 GPKEEQLSESQL
-247 LDKRFHAAFA
+247 LDNRFHAAFA
-257 KYKENKQKYIDR
+257 TYKENKQKYIDR

-281 QNLLDKLK
+281 KNLLDKLK
-289 ELIDSEI
+289 VLIDSEI

-301 YDQFKAIQEEWKGI
+301 YDQFKAIQEEWKAI

-371 EPSIFESFSLLQ
+371 EPSIFESFSRLQ
-383 QYHNEWKEIGPVPD
+383 QYHNDWKEIGPVPE
-397 DKREEI
+397 DKKEEI

-421 YDLMAKEQENNYQAK
+421 YEQMAQEQENNYQAK

-475 PTPRQHND
+475 PAPKQHND
-483 EIWNRFKNTLDT
+483 EIWNRFKNTLDN
-495 FFEKKKE
+495 FFERKKE
-502 SMRKIKEEQLDN
+502 SMQKIKDEQLDN

-527 IAQRKDWKKAT
+527 ISQRRDWKKAT

-558 SDAIWKRFRKACDDF
+558 SDAVWKRFRKACDDF

-651 DQLRANENEMRKN
+651 DQLRANESEMRKN

-690 QNKIAQLTEEVT
+690 QNKIAQLTEDVT

-730 AREEIKQ
+730 TREEIKQ
-737 LEEKLKLLKEVK
+737 LEEKLKLLKEAK